1 MIIRLL
7 YVVKVFFRIEVKK
20 KNVDN
25 KNRIKVLMIIKI
37 YFIEDIKENNNY
49 IFEVVGRS
57 KDII

>member
-7 YVVKVFFRIEVKK
+7 YAVKVFFRIEVKK